1 MTKKLTLD
9 QIAAVEVKRCEK
21 VKKREAMT
29 GPKLVAFVSCR
40 PSLRNSNSTRHSR
53 RVGGSTTSAP
63 RMSTPTARSVKT
75 SQRICKQRFVNND
88 AWDLITTT
96 TDAEWANI
104 PYEMRDGV
112 LRDAIKAVAAA
123 DALMEAKALKVKA
136 ERADGWH
143 FKFRRKKDITESI
156 QLRSRNLNSKSE
168 WFAALFGPGK
178 MQSCHPLPAKFE
190 TDVRI
195 IHNKRLQRHCLIV
208 AIPPKK
214 AQSVSGGDSQVPT
227 NNEPMDV
234 VMNTER
240 ETEMSVTSID
250 PGVRTFLTCF
260 DPEGNSTK
268 WGRASM
274 LQVVVVG
281 KQASCIHQ
289 SHEQAQSHAS
299 HTATHESCSPAHG
312 VAHQTHGQRASP

>member
-1 MTKKLTLD
+1 MTKKLTLE

-21 VKKREAMT
+21 VKKCEAMT
-29 GPKLVAFVSCR
+29 GTKARYIRILPTKSQKLQLNKAFEACR
-40 PSLRNSNSTRHSR
+40 WVYNKCAENVNSNSKKRKDRTKDLR
-53 RVGGSTTSAP
+53 A
-63 RMSTPTARSVKT
+63 
-75 SQRICKQRFVNND
+75 RFVNND

-104 PYEMRDGV
+104 PYEVRDGA
-112 LRDAIKAVAAA
+112 LRDAVKSVAAA
-123 DALMEAKALKVKA
+123 DALMEVKALEA
-136 ERADGWH
+136 NTERADGWH

-195 IHNKRLQRHCLIV
+195 FHDKRLQRHCLIV

-214 AQSVSGGDSQVPT
+214 AQSVSGGDSHVPT